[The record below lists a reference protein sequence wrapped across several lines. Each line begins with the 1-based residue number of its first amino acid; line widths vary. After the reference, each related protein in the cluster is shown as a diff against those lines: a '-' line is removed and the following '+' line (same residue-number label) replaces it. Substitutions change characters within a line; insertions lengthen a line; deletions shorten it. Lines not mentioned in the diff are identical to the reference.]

1 MTAHAPTINSS
12 SGGSAPIKKGLLGF
26 LSKKNVAST
35 NTTASL
41 PSSIPTATTVAPDHD
56 SFDVNACVLSFP
68 PNTQEFAQN
77 IEAVIPAETVSE
89 SKLSAPVPSEEMIEE
104 IDSTASTPAESV
116 IPVNTST
123 ESVRIPETIE
133 TNPITECSTVT
144 TEIITNNVLRDITQ
158 DIVEDEDDNSIS
170 ADQYQIDD
178 R

>member
-1 MTAHAPTINSS
+1 
-12 SGGSAPIKKGLLGF
+12 
-26 LSKKNVAST
+26 
-35 NTTASL
+35 
-41 PSSIPTATTVAPDHD
+41 
-56 SFDVNACVLSFP
+56 
-68 PNTQEFAQN
+68 
-77 IEAVIPAETVSE
+77 
-89 SKLSAPVPSEEMIEE
+89 MIEE